1 MEDAP
6 PALLASDVSRKTLDN
21 GLTMLVKEI
30 YPTSVVCISLWCR
43 VGSCYEPDNRAGI
56 SHFVEHML
64 FKGTKNRPVGRIPQ
78 EIHGL
83 GGYINGFTTYEC
95 TCYWIVLPSRFF
107 EKAVEIQADA
117 VLHPLLE
124 PKEVEKESQVII
136 EEIRMYQ
143 DRPESFCFEKL
154 MGSAYTAH
162 TLRRPI
168 TGYEDVVAGL
178 TCNDIVDFY
187 RTWYVPGNMAIA
199 VVGDVRKEQ
208 VYQAMSTWFG
218 GMKPG
223 APPEAAIIPEPRQQA
238 RRLKRYRGDI
248 RSAHLNMGFH
258 VGGIFSPH
266 AYACD
271 LLANILGEGRSCRFH
286 QNLREKNALVTS
298 VGASILA
305 EKDCGLFIIE
315 AILDGKNIKK
325 TRDGIFREL
334 QRIKDHGVTSYE
346 LQKAKNMVESSY
358 VFSQETVEGLSRKL
372 GYYEMMGDYTLLDRY
387 IQMLYAVTEEEVQ
400 QVACTYFDKEKSTEI
415 VYVPR
420 GTP

>member
-1 MEDAP
+1 
-6 PALLASDVSRKTLDN
+6 
-21 GLTMLVKEI
+21 
-30 YPTSVVCISLWCR
+30 
-43 VGSCYEPDNRAGI
+43 
-56 SHFVEHML
+56 ML
-64 FKGTKNRPVGRIPQ
+64 FKGTQSRPLGRIPQ

-83 GGYINGFTTYEC
+83 GGYINGFTTYGC

-124 PKEVEKESQVII
+124 PEEVQKESQVII

-154 MGSAYTAH
+154 MGLAYTSH
-162 TLRRPI
+162 NLRRPI
-168 TGYEDVVAGL
+168 TGCEDVVARL
-178 TCNDIVDFY
+178 TFDDIVDFY
-187 RTWYVPGNMAIA
+187 RTYYVPDNMAIA
-199 VVGDVRKEQ
+199 VVGDVRREQ
-208 VYQAMSTWFG
+208 VYQAMNAWFG
-218 GMKPG
+218 AMKPG
-223 APPEAAIIPEPRQQA
+223 APPAAPTCIEPIQQK
-238 RRLKRYRGDI
+238 RRLRRFRGDI

-258 VGGIFSPH
+258 VGGIFSPR

-298 VGASILA
+298 IGASILA
-305 EKDCGLFIIE
+305 ERDCGIFIIE

-334 QRIKDHGVTSYE
+334 ERIKTHGVTSHE

-387 IQMLYAVTEEEVQ
+387 IQMLYAVTEEEVR
-400 QVACTYFDKEKSTEI
+400 QVACDFFEKEKSSEI

-420 GTP
+420 GTA